1 MQGKII
7 KGIAGFYYVYGEDEV
22 LYECKAKGIFRKDN
36 QKPLVGDNVEITI
49 LDQQEQTGNLIRI
62 LPRKNSLIRP
72 AVANVDQAFVIFAL
86 ENPKPNFML
95 LDRFLIMM
103 EQAEV
108 PAVICFNKK
117 DLASEEETRTLC
129 ETYRNCGYQVI
140 LSSALEKEG
149 LDEIHRILKGKTTV
163 VAGPSGVGKSSL
175 TNLLQGEV
183 QMETG
188 EISRKLKRGRHT
200 TRHSQVIPVGE
211 DTFLMD
217 TPGFSSLYLM
227 NMEEQDLKN
236 YFPEFRKYEDTCRFQ
251 GCRHIHEPGC
261 RVKEAL
267 ENGEISRL
275 RYEDYLSLYEE
286 LKEKRRYYMEYRLC
300 PSILSADFNRL
311 GEQIQTLEKAGVE
324 WLHIDV
330 MDGDFVPS
338 ISFGMPV
345 IRSIRKESK
354 MFFDV
359 HLMVSAPERYIQD
372 FVDCGADSITV
383 HAEACED
390 LERAIELIR
399 DAGVK
404 VGVSIKPATPVNDI
418 SHLLEDVDM
427 VLIMTVQPGFGGQ
440 KYLPECTEKIVELKE
455 LIDREELDVDIQ
467 VDGGIND
474 ETMETV
480 MKAGANL
487 LVAGSYVFSGDLE
500 TNVYSIQK
508 KMDEIKSEI
517 D

>member
-7 KGIAGFYYVYGEDEV
+7 KGIAGFYYVYAEDGNT
-22 LYECKAKGIFRKDN
+22 YECRAKGIFRKDKR
-36 QKPLVGDNVEITI
+36 KPLVGDNVDITV
-49 LDQQEQTGNLIRI
+49 LDEKELEGSVTGIHKR
-62 LPRKNSLIRP
+62 RNSLIRP
-72 AVANVDQAFVIFAL
+72 AVANVDQALVIFAMD
-86 ENPKPNFML
+86 NPKPNFML

-103 EQAEV
+103 EREDV

-227 NMEEQDLKN
+227 NIEEQDLKN

-286 LKEKRRYYMEYRLC
+286 LKEKRRY
-300 PSILSADFNRL
+300 
-311 GEQIQTLEKAGVE
+311 
-324 WLHIDV
+324 
-330 MDGDFVPS
+330 
-338 ISFGMPV
+338 
-345 IRSIRKESK
+345 
-354 MFFDV
+354 
-359 HLMVSAPERYIQD
+359 
-372 FVDCGADSITV
+372 
-383 HAEACED
+383 
-390 LERAIELIR
+390 
-399 DAGVK
+399 
-404 VGVSIKPATPVNDI
+404 
-418 SHLLEDVDM
+418 
-427 VLIMTVQPGFGGQ
+427 
-440 KYLPECTEKIVELKE
+440 
-455 LIDREELDVDIQ
+455 
-467 VDGGIND
+467 
-474 ETMETV
+474 
-480 MKAGANL
+480 
-487 LVAGSYVFSGDLE
+487 
-500 TNVYSIQK
+500 
-508 KMDEIKSEI
+508 
-517 D
+517 